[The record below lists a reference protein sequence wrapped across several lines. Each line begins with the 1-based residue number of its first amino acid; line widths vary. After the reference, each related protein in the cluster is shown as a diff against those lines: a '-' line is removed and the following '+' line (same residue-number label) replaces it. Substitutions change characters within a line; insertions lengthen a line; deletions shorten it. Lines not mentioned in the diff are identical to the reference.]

1 MGLIKSFVTENRLYN
16 VLSKEG
22 EFHPKR
28 IGKLMGWMSQDV
40 MTDFKKE
47 HETILESLEK
57 ESQKAIN
64 KRLNVLIISV
74 IKEEFMTFKV

>member
-1 MGLIKSFVTENRLYN
+1 
-16 VLSKEG
+16 
-22 EFHPKR
+22 
-28 IGKLMGWMSQDV
+28 MGWMSQDV

>member
-1 MGLIKSFVTENRLYN
+1 MFTTENRLYN

-28 IGKLMGWMSQDV
+28 IGKLTGWMSQDI
-40 MTDFKKE
+40 MIDFKKE
-47 HETILESLEK
+47 HETVLESLDK